1 MNTILLVQLTS
12 TTAVA
17 EFARDFIGDNDR
29 ETLIVIG
36 INTKS
41 AINFIS
47 IASIGS
53 LNATVATPR
62 EIFKTAIIRNCS
74 RIILAHNHPSY
85 NQPFPSRYWFYKSD
99 WKSRR
104 ISWDWIT
111 RPCYRFTNQP
121 FFFSSQW
128 FLKQWRD
135 ITWVMN
141 HLPLNG

>member
-1 MNTILLVQLTS
+1 MNTILLVQLTY

-85 NQPFPSRYWFYKSD
+85 DISPSQAD
-99 WKSRR
+99 
-104 ISWDWIT
+104 ID
-111 RPCYRFTNQP
+111 FTNRIEKAGELVGIELLDHVIVSP
-121 FFFSSQW
+121 TNHFS
-128 FLKQWRD
+128 FLAND
-135 ITWVMN
+135 F
-141 HLPLNG
+141 LNNGGISHE

>member
-1 MNTILLVQLTS
+1 MNTILLVQLTY

-41 AINFIS
+41 AINLTS

-85 NQPFPSRYWFYKSD
+85 
-99 WKSRR
+99 
-104 ISWDWIT
+104 
-111 RPCYRFTNQP
+111 
-121 FFFSSQW
+121 
-128 FLKQWRD
+128 
-135 ITWVMN
+135 
-141 HLPLNG
+141 